1 MSAQLEPLRRQIAPR
16 VYPSRRGEADGA
28 VVFAS
33 GKGGTGTSTLAALL
47 AVGAAARGSRV
58 LLVDG
63 NVGFGSLHL
72 YLGVGAGAGWAA
84 LKAGAPAEDLLVK
97 VTETLTLLPAGS
109 AEDAAAAS
117 ISAAERAAL
126 FRKVSSLYAAYD
138 LVVVDGGSRLDSVL
152 AACGAGVGRL
162 VAVSTPD
169 RVSLAGTYA
178 LVKVLDGK
186 LSGLPV
192 SVVVNRGDETAA
204 ESLRGAARR
213 FLARSVDC
221 AGAVPDDECLRA
233 GINAGMDIQDAA
245 VDSPAAAAI
254 LEAGTHFVRG
264 LRAGS
269 AAGETLQLSR
279 RS

>member
-1 MSAQLEPLRRQIAPR
+1 VSAQLEPLRRQLAPR

-97 VTETLTLLPAGS
+97 VTETLTLLPAGN
-109 AEDAAAAS
+109 AEDAAA

-138 LVVVDGGSRLDSVL
+138 LVVLDGGSRLDSVL

-178 LVKVLDGK
+178 LMKVLDGK